1 MRLFRL
7 GGLLLVFAVTPWLRS
22 AVPDGKVVPPKDYK
36 GSLEEKAQEAIIV
49 FQGSE
54 EAGGAVEDLVL
65 KISVQGSA
73 KTFGWV
79 VPFPSKPEV
88 FREDARLFSELFRYV
103 EMRRYHGRKKGK
115 GRGNKLAAEA
125 ADAPVKVL
133 SRKIVGKFDV
143 AVVRENKKGAL
154 NTWLEEEGFQTLA
167 NAEDVIGFYREK
179 NYVFACIKVSDAALQ
194 ADEAIQL
201 HPLRFTFK
209 TGGRDGIYFPMKMTG
224 LQTAPFDVNLYV
236 FYRAWLNDKLS
247 KYGYVHRG
255 FRLKFRDFDSPKCE
269 ANAGKTWS
277 APADDSYLAAYA
289 KQLPTVT
296 RFFQKL
302 HPGERYYLTNI
313 QAKQMRPQ
321 DVRQWRD
328 DLWLF
333 PYYVDKSFVPY
344 DARPGGPAALT
355 WAKSSATTGKNNS
368 RPVLPSDAEKKRSP
382 PDSVR

>member
-1 MRLFRL
+1 
-7 GGLLLVFAVTPWLRS
+7 
-22 AVPDGKVVPPKDYK
+22 PPKNYK

-49 FQGSE
+49 FHGSKA
-54 EAGGAVEDLVL
+54 AGGAVEDLVL

-79 VPFPSKPEV
+79 VPFPTKPEV
-88 FREDARLFSELFRYV
+88 FREDAKLFSELFRYV
-103 EMRRYHGRKKGK
+103 EMRRYHGRKKAK
-115 GRGNKLAAEA
+115 SRGNKLEAQGAA
-125 ADAPVKVL
+125 APVKVL

-143 AVVRENKKGAL
+143 AVVREDKKGAL
-154 NTWLEEEGFQTLA
+154 NTWLEEEGFQTLPD
-167 NAEDVIGFYREK
+167 AEDVIGFYREK
-179 NYVFACIKVSDAALQ
+179 NYVFACIKVSDAALK

-224 LQTAPFDVNLYV
+224 LQTAPFDVNLHV

-255 FRLKFRDFDSPKCE
+255 FRLRFRDFDSPKCE

-333 PYYVDKSFVPY
+333 PYYVDRSFVPY

-355 WAKSSATTGKNNS
+355 WAKSSPTTGKNKGPA
-368 RPVLPSDAEKKRSP
+368 R
-382 PDSVR
+382 